1 MSQARCE
8 EAGGRDTTARVQ
20 IEIHSLEADDRCIC
34 IPPSSLHLNEAF
46 APTCKSRQGI
56 HDTLRAEEWMPDH
69 VTCQPMSPCGALH
82 IVHHENVA
90 AVQNHVVDAALGARQ
105 QADIGQILRQ
115 LPPTIDANGM
125 AGRDVEAT
133 RKCCDLFARTPDNL
147 RHTPHHCHTAVCN
160 TQSVACTNMSDGDR
174 LLDSHLVDAADEA
187 RGGKATATCARIVRG
202 HVWPRGPAR
211 AAVVG
216 GCGPATGSTLWPG
229 RWQRQEDLV
238 SSFAERP
245 EEGTTIRLQAGIHEV
260 GADLKLMGT
269 HQCPEVVLPPP
280 VEAIFAPQ
288 RLRHSAIC
296 VTLECRQSAVSLPCS
311 NAPAQSRRRS
321 LEASTEL
328 LHGLHG
334 VLALVLGCA
343 LDGKIACG
351 HGICPAE
358 RNDGIGSRCAVL
370 GCGAHA
376 ADAATRPGVSQ
387 NDLQVR
393 LATRVAVG
401 TEWWHAERHDNLARL
416 PVLQRPQTYGLAP
429 ALILLCEATQHWSC
443 ENGTTSRHQIQ
454 RSTLR
459 KRAQQVRDAVDESRA
474 HDDSIRNKGIGS
486 VPFLREGQQEL
497 AVQVVAES
505 EGVQL
510 ACEVRVGVHVVAQL
524 GDMSPRWTEIGLPIG
539 EQQDGTLP
547 VGHGWVCTAC
557 AQRLHGS
564 QDAAPDVCFVV
575 WAEVVQDL

>member
-1 MSQARCE
+1 MKIEAR
-8 EAGGRDTTARVQ
+8 
-20 IEIHSLEADDRCIC
+20 SMEADDRRIC
-34 IPPSSLHLNEAF
+34 IPPSSLHLDEPF
-46 APTCKSRQGI
+46 APAWKSRQGI
-56 HDTLRAEEWMPDH
+56 HNTIRAEERVPDH
-69 VTCQPMSPCGALH
+69 ITLQAMPPSGTLNV
-82 IVHHENVA
+82 IHHDNVA
-90 AVQNHVVDAALGARQ
+90 AVQEHIEHATFRTCR
-105 QADIGQILRQ
+105 QADVGQILRQ
-115 LPPTIDANGM
+115 LPTTVDANRV
-125 AGRDVEAT
+125 ARRDAQAAWQ
-133 RKCCDLFARTPDNL
+133 CCDLLAATPGNL
-147 RHTPHHCHTAVCN
+147 RHAPHQCHTAICN
-160 TQSVACTNMSDGDR
+160 THRIASAHMTDGDR
-174 LLDSHLVDAADEA
+174 LLASHLVYAADDA
-187 RGGKATATCARIVRG
+187 RGGEAAAACAGVVRG
-202 HVWPRGPAR
+202 HVGCRGCRGRARAR
-211 AAVVG
+211 AAVG
-216 GCGPATGSTLWPG
+216 GGYGPAS
-229 RWQRQEDLV
+229 RRRQRQEDLV
-238 SSFAERP
+238 SNLTERP